1 MNSTVIARFSAILG
15 VTTSRTTCA
24 RLTLARFYAAKKGEN
39 ACAFSDGVIWHS
51 NSHTKFQKKEIVK
64 ESVVSHIIRDL

>member
-24 RLTLARFYAAKKGEN
+24 RLTLARFYAAKKGVN
-39 ACAFSDGVIWHS
+39 ACAFSDGVIWS
-51 NSHTKFQKKEIVK
+51 DTVTCQ
-64 ESVVSHIIRDL
+64 